1 MPTSLIRLDAMPSA
15 GDFYAHYWNKRPF
28 VAPGA
33 IAPADMARLI
43 SADELA
49 GLAMEEA
56 PRSRLLKSTGEAQDW
71 TCAYGPFDEDDF
83 TAAGETQ
90 WSLLVQNVEQFHPN
104 TAELLSHFDFAPRWL
119 LDDIMVGFSTPGGTV
134 GPHFDTYHVFLVQGP
149 GRRRWKISHKEID
162 DTDYL
167 DGMDFKVLKNG
178 FDGDEIEV
186 ICGDVLYVPP
196 KFGHEGTTIE
206 DALTYSVGLLGPKL
220 SELFT
225 GYGQYLAEFEE
236 IDQRYVGDGLDVNS
250 AGFTLSPDA
259 VKGLQEEL
267 IQHLNAKSFEV
278 WLVEF
283 FTGSSHEDF
292 GAYAEREESLSAMAF
307 AEKLTQGARLIKPH
321 YVKFAL
327 TRAPSGEIRLGFDS
341 HSFVVDA
348 DILDV
353 LDVLAQEG
361 PVGATDHQHI
371 LNHPATL
378 ELLVAL
384 YNHEALEFTD
394 WQASTLSHS

>member
-15 GDFYAHYWNKRPF
+15 VDFYAHYWNKRPF
-28 VAPGA
+28 VAPAA
-33 IAPADMARLI
+33 IAPDDMARLI

-56 PRSRLLKSTGEAQDW
+56 PRSRLLKTAGDPQDW

-83 TAAGETQ
+83 AAAGEAQ
-90 WSLLVQNVEQFHPN
+90 WSLLVQNVEQFHPD

-119 LDDIMVGFSTPGGTV
+119 LDDVMVGFSAPGGTV
-134 GPHFDTYHVFLVQGP
+134 GPHFDTYHVFLVQGQ
-149 GRRRWKISHKEID
+149 GKRRWKISRAEID
-162 DTDYL
+162 DTDYH

-186 ICGDVLYVPP
+186 TCGDVLYVPP

-267 IQHLNAKSFEV
+267 TQHLNAKSFEV

-292 GAYAEREESLSAMAF
+292 GVYAERDELLSADA
-307 AEKLTQGARLIKPH
+307 LRQRLSQGARLIKPK

-327 TRAPSGEIRLGFDS
+327 TTSSTGEVLLGFDG

-348 DILDV
+348 EVMDV

-394 WQASTLSHS
+394 W

>member
-162 DTDYL
+162 DTNYL

-186 ICGDVLYVPP
+186 TCGDVLYVPP

-206 DALTYSVGLLGPKL
+206 DALTYSVGILGPKM

-236 IDQRYVGDGLDVNS
+236 IDQRYVGDGLDIDS

-267 IQHLNAKSFEV
+267 TQHLNAKSFEV

-292 GAYAEREESLSAMAF
+292 GVYTERDELLSADA
-307 AEKLTQGARLIKPH
+307 LRQRLSQGSRLIKPK
-321 YVKFAL
+321 YIKFAL
-327 TRAPSGEIRLGFDS
+327 TTSSTGEVLLGFDG
-341 HSFVVDA
+341 HCFVVDA
-348 DILDV
+348 DVLDV

-361 PVGATDHQHI
+361 HVGAADHQRI

-394 WQASTLSHS
+394 W

>member
-1 MPTSLIRLDAMPSA
+1 MPTSLIRLGAMPSA
-15 GDFYAHYWNKRPF
+15 VDFYAHYWNKRPF

-33 IAPADMARLI
+33 IAPEDMARLI

-56 PRSRLLKSTGEAQDW
+56 PRSRLLKTAGEAQDW

-83 TAAGETQ
+83 ATAGEAQ
-90 WSLLVQNVEQFHPN
+90 WSLLVQNVEQFHPD

-119 LDDIMVGFSTPGGTV
+119 LDDIMVGFSAPGGTV
-134 GPHFDTYHVFLVQGP
+134 GPHFDTYHVFLVQGQ
-149 GRRRWKISHKEID
+149 GKRRWKISRAEID

-167 DGMDFKVLKNG
+167 EGMDFKVLKNG
-178 FDGDEIEV
+178 FEGDEIEV
-186 ICGDVLYVPP
+186 TCGDVLYVPP

-220 SELFT
+220 SELLT

-236 IDQRYVGDGLDVNS
+236 IDQRYIGDGLGVDS

-267 IQHLNAKSFEV
+267 TQHLNAKSFEV

-292 GAYAEREESLSAMAF
+292 GVYTERDELLSADAF
-307 AEKLTQGARLIKPH
+307 RQRLSQGARLIKPK

-327 TRAPSGEIRLGFDS
+327 TTSATGAVLLGFDG
-341 HSFVVDA
+341 HSFVLAPKTLTVVRSVIKEEPVHADA
-348 DILDV
+348 HPDML
-353 LDVLAQEG
+353 
-361 PVGATDHQHI
+361 TD
-371 LNHPATL
+371 PTTFD
-378 ELLVAL
+378 LLLAL
-384 YNHEALEFTD
+384 YNHEALEL
-394 WQASTLSHS
+394 A

>member
-267 IQHLNAKSFEV
+267 TQHLNAKSFEV

-292 GAYAEREESLSAMAF
+292 GVYTERDELLSADA
-307 AEKLTQGARLIKPH
+307 LRQRLSQGARLIKPK
-321 YVKFAL
+321 YIKFAL
-327 TRAPSGEIRLGFDS
+327 TTSSTGEVLLGFDG
-341 HSFVVDA
+341 HCFVVDA
-348 DILDV
+348 DVLDV

-361 PVGATDHQHI
+361 HVGAADHQRI

-384 YNHEALEFTD
+384 YNHEALEFMD
-394 WQASTLSHS
+394 W